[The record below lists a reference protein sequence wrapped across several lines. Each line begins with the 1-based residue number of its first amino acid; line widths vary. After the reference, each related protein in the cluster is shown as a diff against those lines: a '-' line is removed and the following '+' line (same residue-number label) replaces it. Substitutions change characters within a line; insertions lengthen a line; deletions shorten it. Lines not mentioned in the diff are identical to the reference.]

1 MKQPI
6 YEVNAFTQTQFCG
19 NPAAVCPLEA
29 WLPEEQMQRIAA
41 ELNLSETA
49 FFVRRADGDF
59 DLRWFTPATEVALCG
74 HATLASAFILFRS
87 LEPSRERVTFH
98 TKSGPLY
105 VEREGERISLNFPAR
120 VPTQLETTPAL
131 VEALGASPKES
142 WQARDTLVIFDTAEE
157 VRALRPDIAKI
168 KALDT
173 YGVIPTARGSGL
185 DQDVDFVSRFFVPR
199 AGIAEDP
206 VTGSAHCELVPLWA
220 AKLQR
225 TQLRARQVSQRGGDL
240 WCALLGDRVKMAG
253 YAVLVW
259 EGTLYL

>member
-1 MKQPI
+1 MKQQI
-6 YEVNAFTQTQFCG
+6 YEVNAFTQQRFRG
-19 NPAAVCPLEA
+19 NPAAVCPLDA
-29 WLPEEQMQRIAA
+29 WLPDKTMQAIAA

-59 DLRWFTPATEVALCG
+59 GLRWFTPTVEVALCG
-74 HATLASAFILFRS
+74 HATLASAFVLFQKR
-87 LEPSRERVTFH
+87 EPQREQVIFH
-98 TKSGPLY
+98 TKSGPLS
-105 VEREGERISLNFPAR
+105 VAQEGERISLDFPAT
-120 VPTQLETTPAL
+120 VPTQIETTAAL
-131 VEALGASPKES
+131 CEALCATPRET

-157 VRALRPDIAKI
+157 VRALQPDIEKI

-173 YGVIPTARGSGL
+173 YGLISTARGSGA

-206 VTGSAHCELVPLWA
+206 VTGSAHCELVPLWSK
-220 AKLQR
+220 KLQR
-225 TQLRARQVSQRGGDL
+225 QQLRARQVSQRGGDL
-240 WCALLGDRVKMAG
+240 WCALSGNRVKLAG